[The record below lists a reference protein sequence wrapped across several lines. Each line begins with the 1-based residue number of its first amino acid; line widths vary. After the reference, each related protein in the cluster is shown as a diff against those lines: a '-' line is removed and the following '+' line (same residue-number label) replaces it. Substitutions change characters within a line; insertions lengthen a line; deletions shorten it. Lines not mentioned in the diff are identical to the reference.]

1 MKPVIYFVHYSVAPG
16 GIEVLL
22 PEIISK
28 LNDWQVK
35 VFVIRPPEQGDLNV
49 YKDVPVEIRY
59 GSNSNLV
66 ALAKLFWL
74 AVKNRNAIYHLFN
87 AGPFFLFALRLASVK
102 KIVYSIHGTIYWRS
116 SFQMLFRKL
125 FWSLANSKR
134 IIFTSNSEYSG
145 KVFNEKVLKQVV
157 VRKIYNPIDLNR
169 FNSNSHN
176 STSGNE
182 LKIIYVGRLTDGKNL
197 FTWIEAAE
205 FLLDNDIKA
214 VFDIYGTGELYDDI
228 EKRIKKSKHHE
239 KIKLKGHV
247 LKIEEVYKKSDLL
260 LFLSEY
266 ESFGNVAVESILCG
280 VPVITLN
287 IPAMKEVF
295 ADFPVFLIDR
305 NKNIEV
311 QVIEKV
317 QNIGKL
323 RSAANDAAFLFKTKF
338 ASQQHID
345 QLREVYSVF
354 K

>member
-35 VFVIRPPEQGDLNV
+35 VFVIRPPEEGDLNV

-66 ALAKLFWL
+66 ALAKLYLL
-74 AVKNRNAIYHLFN
+74 AVKNKKAIYHLFN
-87 AGPFFLFALRLASVK
+87 AGPFFLFVLRLACVK

-116 SFQMLFRKL
+116 SFQKFFRKL
-125 FWSLANSKR
+125 FWSLSNSKR

-145 KVFNEKVLKQVV
+145 KVFNEKVLQQVV

-169 FNSNSHN
+169 FNS
-176 STSGNE
+176 SGQSENVKQE
-182 LKIIYVGRLTDGKNL
+182 LEIIFVGRLTDGKNL
-197 FTWIEAAE
+197 FFWIEIAE
-205 FLLDNDIKA
+205 FLLENGIKA
-214 VFDIYGTGELYDDI
+214 VFNIYGTGELYDDI
-228 EKRIKKSKHHE
+228 DKRVKKSKYHE

-295 ADFPVFLIDR
+295 ADFPVLLVDSD
-305 NKNIEV
+305 KNIEV
-311 QVIEKV
+311 QVLEKV

-323 RSAANDAAFLFKTKF
+323 RSAANEAAFLFKTKF